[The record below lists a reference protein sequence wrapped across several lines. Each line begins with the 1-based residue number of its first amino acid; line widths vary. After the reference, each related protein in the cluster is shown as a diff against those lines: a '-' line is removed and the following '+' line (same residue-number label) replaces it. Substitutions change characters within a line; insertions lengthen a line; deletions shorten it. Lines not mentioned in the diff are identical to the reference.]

1 MLDWTRL
8 APLGQR
14 AAHQPLV
21 PQPFSTDGLE
31 PSDVTRGTRSVDDPH
46 DHTSQCGQMPRL
58 TLCLAE
64 ESRRGGDFISPFKTT
79 IKN

>member
-1 MLDWTRL
+1 MLDQTRP

-14 AAHQPLV
+14 AAHQLLV
-21 PQPFSTDGLE
+21 PQPVSTDGFE
-31 PSDVTRGTRSVDDPH
+31 PSDVTKGTRSVDDPH
-46 DHTSQCGQMPRL
+46 DHTSRCGQMPRL
-58 TLCLAE
+58 TPCLAE